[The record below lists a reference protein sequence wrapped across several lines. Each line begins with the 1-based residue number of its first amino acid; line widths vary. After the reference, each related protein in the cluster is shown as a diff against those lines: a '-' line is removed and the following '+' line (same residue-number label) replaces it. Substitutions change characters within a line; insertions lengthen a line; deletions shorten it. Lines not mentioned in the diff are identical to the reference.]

1 MTRFPRHRENVCSTF
16 SRARFAMR
24 DDKEPSKTMS
34 GADALVDVAIASGV
48 EVCFANPGTSEMH
61 LVGALSRRPEDVKSV
76 LVLHENIASG
86 AADGFA
92 RVRGRSGGR
101 AMTLLHCY
109 VGLANALSNSH
120 NASRGR
126 SPVVHVVGDT
136 STFHRGRGALLDNDV
151 EALAK
156 TVCEHGGIV
165 RACGVPESI
174 PMNVV
179 DAFEASATRRAV
191 STLVVP
197 HDASWSDV
205 PMEAVRDAVARA
217 EAMTNVSRAGAMTT
231 RGGDVSESIRTFLR
245 NLLRCVQS
253 RAPGDECL
261 FYVGGDATGEEELR
275 LVQDIA
281 DALGADVT
289 CECFFTAIERGGD
302 LPRVSRAPYFPKDA
316 VAAFDRYKVVCFVD
330 VPKPPVAM
338 FGYRDAPSTLFNQPD
353 DDVWIIDAPPRMKI
367 VDILRALRD
376 EVAGGKRTASDVSRG
391 VRDVVL
397 DVLTRS
403 AEDFDESASFWSQG
417 MTSTKAVTLMEK
429 LCREFD
435 VKLNSTVVF
444 DHNTLSSLAE
454 HVAETLG
461 VSMPSPSP
469 PTKPTTKRAQH
480 SSPKSPLNVS
490 ESPPDAALTAASAC
504 AVVAECQPA
513 DCVVVDESLT
523 SGSTYWNVSASS
535 PRFTHITLTGGSIGF
550 ALAASVGVAV
560 AAPERQV
567 VALVG
572 DGSAHYAI
580 QALWTQ
586 AREQLD
592 VITVVMNN
600 AKYQILELELAIQG
614 VACASKTL
622 TNLDDPRVDFVK
634 VAEGYGVRAY
644 RAKTTD
650 AFRRAFSRALEEK
663 GPTLID
669 AVLSNE

>member
-1 MTRFPRHRENVCSTF
+1 MTRFPRRRGDVVSTF
-16 SRARFAMR
+16 SRARLAMR
-24 DDKEPSKTMS
+24 DDKDPSKTMS

-92 RVRGRSGGR
+92 RVRGRFGGR

-151 EALAK
+151 ETLAW

-165 RACGVPESI
+165 RKCDVPESI

-217 EAMTNVSRAGAMTT
+217 ESMTPRD
-231 RGGDVSESIRTFLR
+231 GDVSDSIRAFLR
-245 NLLRCVQS
+245 NLLKRVKS

-275 LVQDIA
+275 LVRDIA

-338 FGYRDAPSTLFNQPD
+338 FGYRDAPLTLFNQPD

-367 VDILRALRD
+367 VDILRAFRD
-376 EVAGGKRTASDVSRG
+376 EVAGGERAASDVSRG

-397 DVLTRS
+397 DVLTRP
-403 AEDFDESASFWSQG
+403 ADEFDESASFWSQG

-454 HVAETLG
+454 HVAEKLG
-461 VSMPSPSP
+461 VSMSSPSP
-469 PTKPTTKRAQH
+469 PTKTTTKRAQH
-480 SSPKSPLNVS
+480 SSPKSPLDAS
-490 ESPPDAALTAASAC
+490 ASPPDAALTAASAC

-523 SGSTYWNVSASS
+523 SGSTYWNASASS

-560 AAPERQV
+560 AAPERRV

-586 AREQLD
+586 ARERLD
-592 VITVVMNN
+592 VVTVVMNN

-644 RAKTTD
+644 RAETTD
-650 AFRRAFSRALEEK
+650 EFRRAFSRALEEK

>member
-1 MTRFPRHRENVCSTF
+1 
-16 SRARFAMR
+16 MR
-24 DDKEPSKTMS
+24 DDENAPKTMT
-34 GADALVDVAIASGV
+34 GADALVAVAVASGV
-48 EVCFANPGTSEMH
+48 QVCFANPGTSEMH
-61 LVGALSRRPEDVKSV
+61 LVGALARRPDELKSV

-92 RVRGRSGGR
+92 RARKRTGGR

-126 SPVVHVVGDT
+126 SPVVNVVGDT

-151 EALAK
+151 EALAR
-156 TVCEHGGIV
+156 TVCEHGGVV
-165 RACGVPESI
+165 RDCSVPESI

-179 DAFEASATRRAV
+179 DAFEASARRRAV
-191 STLVVP
+191 SCVVVP

-205 PMEAVRDAVARA
+205 PMDAVRDAVERA
-217 EAMTNVSRAGAMTT
+217 EKAREDEMTSDGRVS
-231 RGGDVSESIRTFLR
+231 DSIRAFLR
-245 NLLRCVQS
+245 DMLTRAKS
-253 RAPGDECL
+253 RAPGDEAL

-275 LVQDIA
+275 LVREVA
-281 DALGADVT
+281 DAINADVV
-289 CECFFTAIERGGD
+289 CECFFSAIERGGD
-302 LPRVSRAPYFPKDA
+302 LPRVPRAPYFPKDA
-316 VAAFDRYKVVCFVD
+316 AAMFDRYKVVCFVD

-338 FGYRDAPSTLFNQPD
+338 FGYRDGPSTLFNQPD
-353 DDVWIIDAPPRMKI
+353 DDVWIIDAPPRTKI
-367 VDILRALRD
+367 VNILRALRD
-376 EVAGGKRTASDVSRG
+376 EIAGGERAASDVAQG

-397 DVLTRS
+397 DVLTR
-403 AEDFDESASFWSQG
+403 EENDFDESASFWSQG
-417 MTSTKAVTLMEK
+417 MTSAKAVTLQEK

-454 HVAETLG
+454 HVAEKLG
-461 VSMPSPSP
+461 VASSSSSSSPSP
-469 PTKPTTKRAQH
+469 TETTKR
-480 SSPKSPLNVS
+480 SILTSPKSSLDAP

-504 AVVAECQPA
+504 AVVAACQPA
-513 DCVVVDESLT
+513 DCLVVDESLT
-523 SGSTYWNVSASS
+523 SGSTYWNASASS

-560 AAPERQV
+560 AAPERRV

-586 AREQLD
+586 AREGLD
-592 VITVVMNN
+592 VVTVVMNN

-622 TNLDDPRVDFVK
+622 TNLGDPRVDFVK
-634 VAEGYGVRAY
+634 LAEGYGVRAF
-644 RAKTTD
+644 RAETTGS
-650 AFRRAFSRALEEK
+650 FRRAFSRALEEK

>member
-1 MTRFPRHRENVCSTF
+1 MTRFPRRRGYVVSTF
-16 SRARFAMR
+16 SRARLAMR
-24 DDKEPSKTMS
+24 DDKDPSKTMS

-92 RVRGRSGGR
+92 RVRGRFGGR

-151 EALAK
+151 ETLAW

-165 RACGVPESI
+165 RKCDVPESI

-217 EAMTNVSRAGAMTT
+217 ESMTP
-231 RGGDVSESIRTFLR
+231 RGGDVSDSIRAFLR
-245 NLLRCVQS
+245 NLLKRVKS

-275 LVQDIA
+275 LVRDIA

-338 FGYRDAPSTLFNQPD
+338 FGYRDAPLTLFNQPD

-376 EVAGGKRTASDVSRG
+376 EVAGGERAASDVSRG

-397 DVLTRS
+397 DVLTRP
-403 AEDFDESASFWSQG
+403 ADEFDESASFWSQG

-454 HVAETLG
+454 HVAEKLG
-461 VSMPSPSP
+461 VSMSSPSP
-469 PTKPTTKRAQH
+469 PTKTTTKRAQH
-480 SSPKSPLNVS
+480 SSPKSPLDAS
-490 ESPPDAALTAASAC
+490 ASPPDAALTAASAC

-523 SGSTYWNVSASS
+523 SGSTYWNASASS

-560 AAPERQV
+560 AAPERRV

-586 AREQLD
+586 ARERLD
-592 VITVVMNN
+592 VVTVVMNN

-644 RAKTTD
+644 RAETTD
-650 AFRRAFSRALEEK
+650 EFRRAFSRALEEK

>member
-1 MTRFPRHRENVCSTF
+1 
-16 SRARFAMR
+16 MR
-24 DDKEPSKTMS
+24 DDENAPKTMT
-34 GADALVDVAIASGV
+34 GADALVAVAVASGV

-61 LVGALSRRPEDVKSV
+61 LVGALSRRPDELKSV

-92 RVRGRSGGR
+92 RARKRTGGR

-126 SPVVHVVGDT
+126 SPVVNVVGDT

-151 EALAK
+151 EALAR
-156 TVCEHGGIV
+156 TVCEHGGVV
-165 RACGVPESI
+165 RDCAVPESI

-179 DAFEASATRRAV
+179 DAFEASARRRAV
-191 STLVVP
+191 SCVVVP

-205 PMEAVRDAVARA
+205 PMDAVRDAVERA
-217 EAMTNVSRAGAMTT
+217 EKAREDEMTSDGRVS
-231 RGGDVSESIRTFLR
+231 DSIRAFLR
-245 NLLRCVQS
+245 DMLTRAKS
-253 RAPGDECL
+253 RAPGDETL

-275 LVQDIA
+275 LVREVA
-281 DALGADVT
+281 DALNADVV
-289 CECFFTAIERGGD
+289 CECFFSAIERGGD
-302 LPRVSRAPYFPKDA
+302 LPRVTRAPYFPKDA
-316 VAAFDRYKVVCFVD
+316 AAMFDRYKVVCFVD

-338 FGYRDAPSTLFNQPD
+338 FGYRDGLSTLFNQPD
-353 DDVWIIDAPPRMKI
+353 DDVWIIDAPPRTKI
-367 VDILRALRD
+367 VNILRALRD
-376 EVAGGKRTASDVSRG
+376 EIAGGERAASDVARG

-397 DVLTRS
+397 DVLTR
-403 AEDFDESASFWSQG
+403 EENDFDESASFWSQG
-417 MTSTKAVTLMEK
+417 MTSAKAVTLQEK

-454 HVAETLG
+454 HVAEKLG
-461 VSMPSPSP
+461 VASSSSSSSPSP
-469 PTKPTTKRAQH
+469 TETTKR
-480 SSPKSPLNVS
+480 SILTSPKSSLDAP

-504 AVVAECQPA
+504 AVVAACQPA
-513 DCVVVDESLT
+513 DCLVVDESLT
-523 SGSTYWNVSASS
+523 SGSTYWNASASS

-560 AAPERQV
+560 AAPERRV

-586 AREQLD
+586 AREGLD
-592 VITVVMNN
+592 VVTVVMNN

-622 TNLDDPRVDFVK
+622 TNLGDPRVDFVK
-634 VAEGYGVRAY
+634 LAEGYGVRAF
-644 RAKTTD
+644 RAETTD
-650 AFRRAFSRALEEK
+650 SFRRAFSRALEEK

>member
-1 MTRFPRHRENVCSTF
+1 
-16 SRARFAMR
+16 MR
-24 DDKEPSKTMS
+24 DDENAPKTMT
-34 GADALVDVAIASGV
+34 GADALVAVAVASGV

-61 LVGALSRRPEDVKSV
+61 LVGALARRPDELKSV

-92 RVRGRSGGR
+92 RARKRTGGR

-126 SPVVHVVGDT
+126 SPVVNVVGDT

-151 EALAK
+151 EALAR
-156 TVCEHGGIV
+156 TVCEHGGVV
-165 RACGVPESI
+165 RDCSVPESI

-179 DAFEASATRRAV
+179 DAFEASARRRAV
-191 STLVVP
+191 SCVVVP

-205 PMEAVRDAVARA
+205 PMDAVRDAVERA
-217 EAMTNVSRAGAMTT
+217 EKAREDEMTSDGRVS
-231 RGGDVSESIRTFLR
+231 DSIRAFLR
-245 NLLRCVQS
+245 DMLTRAKS
-253 RAPGDECL
+253 RAPGDEAL

-275 LVQDIA
+275 LVREVA
-281 DALGADVT
+281 DAINADVV
-289 CECFFTAIERGGD
+289 CECFFSAIERGGD
-302 LPRVSRAPYFPKDA
+302 LPRVTRAPYFPKDA
-316 VAAFDRYKVVCFVD
+316 AAMFDRYKVVCFVD

-338 FGYRDAPSTLFNQPD
+338 FGYRDGPSTLFNQPD
-353 DDVWIIDAPPRMKI
+353 DDVWIIDAPPRTKI
-367 VDILRALRD
+367 VNILRALRD
-376 EVAGGKRTASDVSRG
+376 EIAGGERAASDVAQG

-397 DVLTRS
+397 DVLTR
-403 AEDFDESASFWSQG
+403 EENDFDESASFSSQG
-417 MTSTKAVTLMEK
+417 MTSAKAVTLQEK

-454 HVAETLG
+454 HVAEKLG
-461 VSMPSPSP
+461 VASSSSSSSPSP
-469 PTKPTTKRAQH
+469 TETTKR
-480 SSPKSPLNVS
+480 SILTSPKSSLDAP

-504 AVVAECQPA
+504 AVVAACQPA
-513 DCVVVDESLT
+513 DCLIVDESLT
-523 SGSTYWNVSASS
+523 SGSTYWNASASS

-560 AAPERQV
+560 AAPERRV

-586 AREQLD
+586 AREGLD
-592 VITVVMNN
+592 VVTVVMNN

-622 TNLDDPRVDFVK
+622 TNLGDPRVDFVK
-634 VAEGYGVRAY
+634 LAEGYGVRAF
-644 RAKTTD
+644 RAETTD

>member
-1 MTRFPRHRENVCSTF
+1 MTRFPRRRGDVFSTF
-16 SRARFAMR
+16 SRARLAMR

-165 RACGVPESI
+165 RACNVPESI

-217 EAMTNVSRAGAMTT
+217 ESMTT
-231 RGGDVSESIRTFLR
+231 RGGDVSDSIRAFLR
-245 NLLRCVQS
+245 NLLKHVKS

-275 LVQDIA
+275 LVRDIA

-376 EVAGGKRTASDVSRG
+376 EVAGGERAASDVSRG
-391 VRDVVL
+391 VRDAVL

-403 AEDFDESASFWSQG
+403 ADDFDESASFWSQG

-461 VSMPSPSP
+461 VSISSPSP
-469 PTKPTTKRAQH
+469 PTKTTTKRAQH
-480 SSPKSPLNVS
+480 SSPKSPLDAS
-490 ESPPDAALTAASAC
+490 ETPPDAALTAASAC

-523 SGSTYWNVSASS
+523 SGSTYWNASASS

-560 AAPERQV
+560 AAPERRV

-586 AREQLD
+586 ARERLD
-592 VITVVMNN
+592 VVTVIMNN

-644 RAKTTD
+644 RAETTD
-650 AFRRAFSRALEEK
+650 GFRRAFARALEEK

>member
-1 MTRFPRHRENVCSTF
+1 
-16 SRARFAMR
+16 MR
-24 DDKEPSKTMS
+24 DDENAPKTMT
-34 GADALVDVAIASGV
+34 GADALVAVAVASGV

-61 LVGALSRRPEDVKSV
+61 LVGALARRPDELKSV

-92 RVRGRSGGR
+92 RARKRTGGR

-126 SPVVHVVGDT
+126 SPVVNVVGDT

-151 EALAK
+151 EALAR
-156 TVCEHGGIV
+156 TVCEHGGVV
-165 RACGVPESI
+165 RDCAVPESI

-179 DAFEASATRRAV
+179 DAFEASARRRAV
-191 STLVVP
+191 SCVVVP

-205 PMEAVRDAVARA
+205 PMDAVRDAVERA
-217 EAMTNVSRAGAMTT
+217 EKAREDEMTSDGRVS
-231 RGGDVSESIRTFLR
+231 DSIRAFLR
-245 NLLRCVQS
+245 DMLTRAKS
-253 RAPGDECL
+253 RAPGDEAL

-275 LVQDIA
+275 LVREVA
-281 DALGADVT
+281 DALNADVV
-289 CECFFTAIERGGD
+289 CECFFSAIERGGD
-302 LPRVSRAPYFPKDA
+302 LPRVTRAPYFPKDA
-316 VAAFDRYKVVCFVD
+316 AAMFDRYKVVCFVD

-338 FGYRDAPSTLFNQPD
+338 FGYRDGPSTLFNQPD
-353 DDVWIIDAPPRMKI
+353 DDVWIIDAPPRTKI
-367 VDILRALRD
+367 VNILRALRD
-376 EVAGGKRTASDVSRG
+376 EIAGGECAASDIARG

-397 DVLTRS
+397 DVLTR
-403 AEDFDESASFWSQG
+403 AESGFDESASFWSQG
-417 MTSTKAVTLMEK
+417 MTSAKAVTLQEK

-454 HVAETLG
+454 HVAEKLG
-461 VSMPSPSP
+461 VASSSSSSSSPSP
-469 PTKPTTKRAQH
+469 TETTKR
-480 SSPKSPLNVS
+480 SILTSPKSSLDAP

-504 AVVAECQPA
+504 AVVAACQPA
-513 DCVVVDESLT
+513 DCLVVDESLT
-523 SGSTYWNVSASS
+523 SGSTYWNASASS

-560 AAPERQV
+560 AAPERRV

-586 AREQLD
+586 AREGLD
-592 VITVVMNN
+592 VVTVVMNN

-622 TNLDDPRVDFVK
+622 TNLGDPRVDFVK
-634 VAEGYGVRAY
+634 LAEGYGVRAF
-644 RAKTTD
+644 RAETTD
-650 AFRRAFSRALEEK
+650 SFRRAFSRALEEK

>member
-1 MTRFPRHRENVCSTF
+1 MTRFPRRRGYVVSTF
-16 SRARFAMR
+16 SRARLAMR
-24 DDKEPSKTMS
+24 DDKDPSKTMS

-92 RVRGRSGGR
+92 RVRGRFGGR

-151 EALAK
+151 ETLAW

-165 RACGVPESI
+165 RKCDVPESI

-217 EAMTNVSRAGAMTT
+217 ESMTPRD
-231 RGGDVSESIRTFLR
+231 GDVSDSIRAFLR
-245 NLLRCVQS
+245 NLLKRVKS

-275 LVQDIA
+275 LVRDIA

-338 FGYRDAPSTLFNQPD
+338 FGYRDAPLTLFNQPD

-376 EVAGGKRTASDVSRG
+376 EVAGGERAASDVSRG

-397 DVLTRS
+397 DVLTRP
-403 AEDFDESASFWSQG
+403 ADEFDESASFWSQG

-454 HVAETLG
+454 HVAEKLG
-461 VSMPSPSP
+461 VSMSSPSP
-469 PTKPTTKRAQH
+469 PTKTTTKRAQH
-480 SSPKSPLNVS
+480 SSPKSPLDAS
-490 ESPPDAALTAASAC
+490 ASPPDAALTAASAC

-523 SGSTYWNVSASS
+523 SGSTYWNASASS

-560 AAPERQV
+560 AAPERRV

-586 AREQLD
+586 ARERLD
-592 VITVVMNN
+592 VVTVVMNN

-644 RAKTTD
+644 RAETTD
-650 AFRRAFSRALEEK
+650 EFRRAFSRALEEK